1 MRNASESRNP
11 LQDVATGARAVGLGV
26 AMGLI
31 VYAADEAE
39 IALHEPPAVEPPV
52 AVAKAPDAV
61 ATTSV
66 PARPVYLPL
75 RMKEDTLAS
84 VPVYLQSQ
92 FKAAAPI
99 AEPIP
104 TF

>member
-1 MRNASESRNP
+1 MRNAPESRNP
-11 LQDVATGARAVGLGV
+11 LQDVATGARALGLGI
-26 AMGLI
+26 ALGLI

-39 IALHEPPAVEPPV
+39 IALQEPRAVEEPATPV
-52 AVAKAPDAV
+52 AVATDR
-61 ATTSV
+61 V
-66 PARPVYLPL
+66 PARPVYLPAPP
-75 RMKEDTLAS
+75 RADAPAP

-92 FKAAAPI
+92 FKAAAPN

>member
-1 MRNASESRNP
+1 MRNAHQTRSP
-11 LQDVATGARAVGLGV
+11 VQDVVTGARAIGLGV

-39 IALHEPPAVEPPV
+39 ITLHETDASAAPTPV
-52 AVAKAPDAV
+52 AVAKV
-61 ATTSV
+61 ATPS
-66 PARPVYLPL
+66 RPVYLPS
-75 RMKEDTLAS
+75 RPWSDAPAP
-84 VPVYLQSQ
+84 VPVYLQPQ
-92 FKAAAPI
+92 FKASAPA